1 MKRVLLALLI
11 AFPLISCIDEGTVS
25 GADAVMKPDK
35 TGFRKVAVPFL
46 KKHCLGCHGP
56 DDDQGEFRVD
66 RQLANNFL
74 DLTAKG
80 HWEEVV
86 NVLNGHE
93 MPPEDEDQPSPG
105 EVAKVVDWI
114 TQEMTRAELHRRS
127 SAIVL
132 RRINRD
138 EYQRTLEGLL
148 GVKVDVSSIPQDPAT
163 GGFDNNGG
171 GLNISPMHMELY
183 QRLARQ
189 GLDRALVEGPQPEK
203 IKWRF
208 EAESGDSDSN
218 RVKLDEKRH
227 RSVIINGGKGR
238 VEGDFKVLHDN
249 RWDRN
254 NVNVRTLYMNH
265 EGNYIIRVRAG
276 GVVPGRDAV
285 MASAKKAN
293 QKRLIAIKAKTNN
306 PKTIEWNV
314 NHFKKVM
321 DEHFAKSNIYHYG
334 FPRFKLIQ
342 KLGGQPIVRA
352 EVDVE
357 ASPQDPK
364 TYEFNVHCTE
374 EALGITVEYAYDVPK
389 ELENVAFQENGTF
402 ARPEVW
408 VDWIELEGPVY
419 ESWPPPSH
427 QRILVDK
434 GGKKQDA
441 KYARKV
447 ISLFMRRAYRRP
459 ISKKEVD
466 EKLKLFHAVRKHA
479 PSFVEAIKTPLIA
492 ILVSPNFL
500 YLAEPSSASSATA
513 PDAEASAAHQA
524 RMLNN
529 HELACR
535 LSYFL
540 WSTMP
545 DDTLMR
551 LASTGKL
558 KNKQV
563 LSEQVDRML
572 KDPKAEAFPKNFAG
586 QWLGVR
592 EVGSNPPVPDRF
604 PRYDRHLEWS
614 IVKETESFF
623 AEILNHDLS
632 INNFIASDFVV
643 VNERLARFY
652 GIEGVKGDH
661 FRKVSVPKSLHRGGV
676 LTQPAFLSTTSNG
689 TRTLPVKRG
698 RWVMNNIFGVD
709 PGIPVA
715 NVGEISPKVPGID
728 KATVRQRLEL
738 HRKLPQCARCH
749 NRIDPLGLALENYD
763 ASGQWR
769 DQEGFG
775 YKGRIESGD
784 PPIDASSRMLDGTKI
799 VGIGGLQKELLKKKE
814 LFYKCLSGKMLTY
827 ALGRELGVTDQK
839 HVQGAVSELKQKDD
853 TLRTLIKYVVLSKP
867 FIMK

>member
-1 MKRVLLALLI
+1 MKRVLLVLLV
-11 AFPLISCIDEGTVS
+11 AFHLSLFASDGT
-25 GADAVMKPDK
+25 GAKPEATMKPDK

-74 DLTAKG
+74 DLTTKG
-80 HWEEVV
+80 HWAEVID
-86 NVLNGHE
+86 VLNGHQ
-93 MPPEDEDQPSPG
+93 MPPEDEEQPNPE

-114 TQEMTRAELHRRS
+114 TKEMTRAELHRRS

-138 EYQRTLEGLL
+138 EYQRTLEELV

-171 GLNISPMHMELY
+171 GLNISPMHLELY
-183 QRLARQ
+183 QKLARQ
-189 GLDRALVEGPQPEK
+189 ALDRALVEGPQPK
-203 IKWRF
+203 KLKWRF
-208 EAESGDSDSN
+208 EAESGDSDAN

-238 VEGDFKVLHDN
+238 VEGDFKVLHDD

-254 NVNVRTLYMNH
+254 NVNVRTLYMDH
-265 EGNYIIRVRAG
+265 EGDYIIRVRAG
-276 GVVPGRDAV
+276 GVTPDRNAV
-285 MASAKKAN
+285 MASAKKA
-293 QKRLIAIKAKTNN
+293 QQQRLAEMRAKTKN
-306 PKTIEWNV
+306 PDTIKWNIK
-314 NHFKKVM
+314 HFQKVM
-321 DEHFAKSNIYHYG
+321 DEHFAVSNIYNYG

-352 EVDVE
+352 EMDVE

-364 TYEFNVHCTE
+364 TFEFRVHFTK
-374 EALGITVEYAYDVPK
+374 EAAGITVQYAYDVPK
-389 ELENVAFQENGTF
+389 ELENAPFQQNGTF

-427 QRILVDK
+427 QRILID
-434 GGKKQDA
+434 GRQKKQDD

-459 ISKKEVD
+459 ISKQEVE
-466 EKLKLFHAVRKHA
+466 EKMELFHVVRKNA
-479 PSFVEAIKTPLIA
+479 PSFVEAIKTPLAA

-500 YLAEPSSASSATA
+500 YLVEPSPSSSAPEESVA
-513 PDAEASAAHQA
+513 PRLLS
-524 RMLNN
+524 N

-545 DDTLMR
+545 DATLMR
-551 LASTGKL
+551 LASTGNL
-558 KNKQV
+558 KNKRV
-563 LSEQVDRML
+563 LAEQVDRML
-572 KDPKAEAFPKNFAG
+572 KDPKAIAFNKNFAG
-586 QWLGVR
+586 QWLAVR
-592 EVGSNPPVPDRF
+592 EVGANPPVPDRY
-604 PRYDRHLEWS
+604 PRYDRHLESS
-614 IVKETESFF
+614 IVKEPESFF
-623 AEILNHDLS
+623 AEILTNDLS

-652 GIEGVKGDH
+652 GMDGVKGDH
-661 FRKVSVPKSLHRGGV
+661 FRKVSVSRSLHRGGV
-676 LTQPAFLSTTSNG
+676 LTQPAFLTTTSNG

-698 RWVMNNIFGVD
+698 RWVMNNIFGAD

-749 NRIDPLGLALENYD
+749 NRIDPLGLALENFD

-784 PPIDASSRMLDGTKI
+784 PPIDASSKMLDGTKI
-799 VGIGGLQKELLKKKE
+799 VGVEGLQKELLKKKD
-814 LFYKCLSGKMLTY
+814 LFYKCLAGKMLTY

-839 HVQGAVSELKQKDD
+839 YVKAAVSELNQKGD
-853 TLRTLIKYVVLSKP
+853 TLRTLIKYVVQSEP